1 MYELPS
7 DLERLRVIRLYLQL
21 QIDAVDAR
29 IRKAEAGVRPR
40 RRPAP
45 ARAWRLQSV
54 PDPQGGPGR
63 GVVHR
68 DDCRVPGG
76 GRLSAK
82 EFEIALGMPEVGVC
96 GICRPDRGALRS

>member
-7 DLERLRVIRLYLQL
+7 DLERLRVIRLYLQI

-29 IRKAEAGVRPR
+29 IRKAEAGIRPQ
-40 RRPAP
+40 RRPAA

-82 EFEIALGMPEVGVC
+82 EFEIALGMPDVSAC
-96 GICRPDRGALRS
+96 AICRPDRHAARS